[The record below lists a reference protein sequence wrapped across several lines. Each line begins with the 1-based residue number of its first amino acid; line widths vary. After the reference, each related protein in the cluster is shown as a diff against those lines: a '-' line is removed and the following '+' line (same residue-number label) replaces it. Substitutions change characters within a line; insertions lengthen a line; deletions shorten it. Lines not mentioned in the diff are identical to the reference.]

1 MKAKSI
7 ISLIFIFVL
16 TTFLFGCAQIS
27 KEKPRVIKHRQPVH
41 AVYRPHLTQ
50 NLQKV
55 AVFLPLSGALADQS
69 LAIKNGFLAAYYSGQ
84 KAGTASFDIKFVDT
98 TNQNIISLYN
108 NEVEAG
114 TNLIIGP
121 LQKPDVE
128 QLASSAE
135 LPIPV
140 IALNTADNYKNKVKI
155 NLYQF
160 GLSTQDEAIVAAS
173 KIIKDGHFSTALI
186 YPSVAWG
193 ETLAAAFRNKY
204 SALGGHIVAEMR
216 YDNSSNVDAQ
226 IRQLMGISETD
237 FNNNKKRHAELA
249 HRTDIDAV
257 FLIAYPQKARQIVP
271 LLKFYY
277 AENIPMYATSMI
289 YSGTPNPGVD
299 QDLDGV
305 KFADM
310 PWVIDSPATLPQ
322 YLQDVHNNLTASSPQ
337 SFAKNSRLYALG
349 VDAYTLT
356 TNFNTLITTPHAG
369 IAGAT
374 GTLHLDNYNHIYR
387 RLHWT
392 KFQQGLVNY

>member
-1 MKAKSI
+1 
-7 ISLIFIFVL
+7 
-16 TTFLFGCAQIS
+16 
-27 KEKPRVIKHRQPVH
+27 
-41 AVYRPHLTQ
+41 
-50 NLQKV
+50 LQKV
-55 AVFLPLSGALADQS
+55 AVFLPLSGALAEQS
-69 LAIKNGFLAAYYSGQ
+69 IAIKNGFLAAYYSGQ
-84 KAGTASFDIKFVDT
+84 KTGTASFDIKFVDT
-98 TNQNIISLYN
+98 TNQNITSLYN
-108 NEVEAG
+108 KEIDAG

-121 LQKPDVE
+121 LQKPDIE
-128 QLASSAE
+128 QLASTPE

-160 GLSTQDEAIVAAS
+160 GLSTQDETTVAAN
-173 KIIKDGHFSTALI
+173 KIIRDGHFSTALI

-193 ETLAAAFRNKY
+193 ETLASAFRNKY

-226 IRQLMGISETD
+226 IRQLMGINEAELSS
-237 FNNNKKRHAELA
+237 NKTKKHHAELS

-257 FLIAYPQKARQIVP
+257 FLIAYPQKARQIIP

-289 YSGTPNPGVD
+289 YSGTPQPGVD

-305 KFADM
+305 KFSDM
-310 PWVIDSPATLPQ
+310 PWVINNTAALPQ
-322 YLQDVHNNLTASSPQ
+322 YLQDIHNNLAASSPQ

-349 VDAYTLT
+349 VDAYTLI
-356 TNFNTLITTPHAG
+356 TNFNALINAPHAG

-374 GTLHLDNYNHIYR
+374 GALHLDNYNHIYR

-392 KFQQGLVNY
+392 KIQQGLPQDM